1 MNNGEQYAL
10 YDTIFG
16 IIKISYSENEITAII
31 ALPIKHCTHPKHIQ
45 YEFAH
50 RDHYMQGNTAMFSCR
65 SNKPIKEKTESKHAP
80 IKLSDTAFAQL
91 QEYFQGKRMIF
102 DFPFKLSGTEFQKK
116 VWTTLCDIPYG
127 ETRSYKDIAKA
138 VGNPKASRA
147 VGMANNKNPI
157 SIVVP
162 CHRVIGADGKL
173 VGYGNGLDM
182 KQKLLELEKKKQ
194 Y

>member
-1 MNNGEQYAL
+1 MDNSEQYAL

-16 IIKISYSENEITAII
+16 IIKIRYTQDEITV
-31 ALPIKHCTHPKHIQ
+31 IKPV
-45 YEFAH
+45 
-50 RDHYMQGNTAMFSCR
+50 
-65 SNKPIKEKTESKHAP
+65 KEKTESKHAP
-80 IKLSDTAFAQL
+80 TKLSDTAFAQL

-116 VWTTLCDIPYG
+116 VWTALCDIPYG

-182 KQKLLELEKKKQ
+182 KQKLLELEKKSKSILA
-194 Y
+194 